1 MSDTSVTSRDLA
13 LLRDIVHL
21 TGRERPE
28 DPDELS
34 FQVLDLLEHLLG
46 CDGVSLQALDSVH
59 RSRSY
64 VSAVE
69 QGERFLQVEEE
80 LAADNPQPG
89 MDVFWEFWWTS
100 PCSLPERTGR
110 TVVTSLR
117 SFYSQREW
125 AAHPV
130 RTNYLPFID
139 EIVLG
144 YPTGPGRSVR
154 ILVPREDGSPFG
166 HRELTLMELLEP
178 HLRDLLL
185 RTTSK
190 PPAPMTLT
198 ERQLQILQL
207 VERGM
212 TNREIGRTLGIR
224 ESTVR
229 KHLEHAYTR
238 LGVLSRTGAVAA
250 AFGAGEA
257 G

>member
-1 MSDTSVTSRDLA
+1 MSDTSVTSRDLS
-13 LLRDIVHL
+13 LLRNIVHL
-21 TGRERPE
+21 TGRDRLE
-28 DPDELS
+28 DPEELS
-34 FQVLDLLEHLLG
+34 FQVLDLLDRILG
-46 CDGVSLQALDSVH
+46 ADGVSLQAIDSVH

-64 VSAVE
+64 VSAVA
-69 QGERFLQVEEE
+69 QGERFHWSAEESQE
-80 LAADNPQPG
+80 TDNADG
-89 MDVFWEFWWTS
+89 AEVFWEFWWTS

-130 RTNYLPFID
+130 RTNYLPFVD

-144 YPTGPGRSVR
+144 YPTGPGQSVR
-154 ILVPREDGSPFG
+154 ILVPREEGSAFG
-166 HRELTLMELLEP
+166 YRELTLMELLEP

-190 PPAPMTLT
+190 PAPPQMLT
-198 ERQLQILQL
+198 ERQLQILHL

-229 KHLEHAYTR
+229 KHLEHAYLR
-238 LGVLSRTGAVAA
+238 LGVLSRTGAVTA
-250 AFGAGEA
+250 AFGSGEA